1 MIRFLSLLVLIP
13 IVILFAAFAY
23 NNAEPV
29 SVDLFIYQIN
39 IPLAV
44 LLLLTLI
51 MGVALGY
58 MLNLYALFRLKR
70 KIYRLNNKKAALKD
84 LSSILSKSDK

>member
-23 NNAEPV
+23 NNADPV
-29 SVDLFIYQIN
+29 AIDLFIYQIN
-39 IPLAV
+39 LPLAV

-51 MGVALGY
+51 VGVVLGY
-58 MLNLYALFRLKR
+58 VLNLYALLGLKR
-70 KIYRLNNKKAALKD
+70 KIYRLNHKKAALKD
-84 LSSILSKSDK
+84 ISSILSKPDK